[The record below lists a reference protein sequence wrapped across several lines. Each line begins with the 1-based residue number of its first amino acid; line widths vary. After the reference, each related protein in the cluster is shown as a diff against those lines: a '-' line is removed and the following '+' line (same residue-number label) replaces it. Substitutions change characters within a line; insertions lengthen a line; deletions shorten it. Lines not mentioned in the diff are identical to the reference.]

1 MMVLAARS
9 AARLRGSSSSAGLP
23 RLVWLHAV
31 GRRVP
36 GTVAVLVA
44 CAGVLRVIL
53 ASRWVVPGGPGS
65 AQLPVMIEGAAAAVV
80 VVTTYN
86 PFGESERATGRWLP
100 WLRAGTAL
108 AVTAAAIGVLAVAV
122 AGAALPGGDLAMM
135 RNTAGAAGLGLLCA
149 GGLGGLLAW
158 VAPLAYTVVAEIA
171 IGERWTSPWIWP
183 ARAGLDRGAAICAG
197 LAFGAGIVLIA
208 VRGARD
214 SVHD

>member
-1 MMVLAARS
+1 MMVSPARS
-9 AARLRGSSSSAGLP
+9 AARLRSASRPAGLP
-23 RLVWLHAV
+23 RLVWLHAAS
-31 GRRVP
+31 RRVP
-36 GTVAVLVA
+36 GTMVVLAA
-44 CAGVLRVIL
+44 CAGVMRVIL

-65 AQLPVMIEGAAAAVV
+65 TELPAMIEGAVAAVV
-80 VVTTYN
+80 AVTAYN

-108 AVTAAAIGVLAVAV
+108 AVTAAAIGLLCVAV
-122 AGAALPGGDLAMM
+122 AGAALPGGDLAMI

-149 GGLGGLLAW
+149 GVVGGLLAW
-158 VAPLAYTVVAEIA
+158 IGPLAYTVIA
-171 IGERWTSPWIWP
+171 VIGIEERWTSPWTWP
-183 ARAGLDRGAAICAG
+183 ARAGLDRGAGICAG